1 MIVLCFVAQDIPLPC
16 TGGHVMPESGN
27 ALLKLKKGGI
37 NSEQCAS
44 FRFSED
50 EDSIEVYRGWR
61 PFTKAANIE
70 VDDLLV
76 IKVKVLT
83 FQFVLTVEVV
93 TDGHGDPD
101 DRDNDQD
108 PEEDNDD
115 YEEENNDENKEEEA
129 DEDTMSVVDDNF

>member
-1 MIVLCFVAQDIPLPC
+1 
-16 TGGHVMPESGN
+16 MPESGD
-27 ALLKLKKGGI
+27 ALLRLKKGAGI
-37 NSEQCAS
+37 NSEKHAK

-50 EDSIEVYRGWR
+50 EDSIKVYRGWR

-115 YEEENNDENKEEEA
+115 YEEENNDEHKEEKEEA
-129 DEDTMSVVDDNF
+129 DEDTCQL

>member
-1 MIVLCFVAQDIPLPC
+1 MPC
-16 TGGHVMPESGN
+16 TGGHVMPELGN

-37 NSEQCAS
+37 NEQRAK

-61 PFTKAANIE
+61 PFTKAAKIE

-83 FQFVLTVEVV
+83 FQFVLTIEVV

-101 DRDNDQD
+101 DIDNDQD
-108 PEEDNDD
+108 REEDND
-115 YEEENNDENKEEEA
+115 ENEEEEA
-129 DEDTMSVVDDNF
+129 HEDTMSVVDDNF

>member
-1 MIVLCFVAQDIPLPC
+1 
-16 TGGHVMPESGN
+16 MPELGD
-27 ALLKLKKGGI
+27 ALLRLKKVGAI
-37 NSEQCAS
+37 NSEKRAKFC
-44 FRFSED
+44 FSKD
-50 EDSIEVYRGWR
+50 KDSIDVYRDWR
-61 PFTKAANIE
+61 PFTKAAKIR

-115 YEEENNDENKEEEA
+115 YEEENNDEHKEEKEEA
-129 DEDTMSVVDDNF
+129 DEDTMSVVDDNLSSIKKLIILKMI

>member
-1 MIVLCFVAQDIPLPC
+1 M
-16 TGGHVMPESGN
+16 MPELGD
-27 ALLKLKKGGI
+27 ALI
-37 NSEQCAS
+37 
-44 FRFSED
+44 
-50 EDSIEVYRGWR
+50 
-61 PFTKAANIE
+61 
-70 VDDLLV
+70 
-76 IKVKVLT
+76 IKVQVLT

-115 YEEENNDENKEEEA
+115 YEEENNDENKEEEEA